1 MKYTNATDILPKEL
15 VEKLQQFVQGEYLYI
30 PASGDEPTS
39 STTEKDLQMRD

>member
-30 PASGDEPTS
+30 PASRDE
-39 STTEKDLQMRD
+39 STVVPLKKILK